1 MKWMVKKLRTLPSQ
15 TAYNVKHQFFDR
27 LEKIFQLTV
36 DVQSV
41 PHFLM
46 LEREV
51 KSNAD
56 NADVP
61 EVTNTLVETRIAY
74 EQVDAEC
81 NSEFVTGRLV
91 GINFQEKCFQIQLMS
106 GRSLDVDY
114 SDLRNVETVLI
125 KNRNNVLHVHGQV
138 TYNELDELIAISNVD
153 QLLTVDTRPITINEF
168 VIESECYKINPP
180 LKFVVDF
187 DYDEYFYTLI
197 GDFDIFLIGDSRIE
211 IEDDLDYSL
220 KLFWA
225 DYVQDKSEKLA
236 ADAQAVGREM
246 LQRFESV

>member
-1 MKWMVKKLRTLPSQ
+1 MRDL
-15 TAYNVKHQFFDR
+15 
-27 LEKIFQLTV
+27 FQDANEMD
-36 DVQSV
+36 DV
-41 PHFLM
+41 
-46 LEREV
+46 
-51 KSNAD
+51 
-56 NADVP
+56 
-61 EVTNTLVETRIAY
+61 
-74 EQVDAEC
+74 EC
-81 NSEFVTGRLV
+81 NSEFVTGRLF
-91 GINFQEKCFQIQLMS
+91 GINLQEKYFRIQLMS

-114 SDLRNVETVLI
+114 SDIGNAETVLI
-125 KNRNNVLHVHGQV
+125 KNRRNVLHVHGQV

-187 DYDEYFYTLI
+187 DYDEYFYTLK

-225 DYVQDKSEKLA
+225 DYVQGKSEKLA
-236 ADAQAVGREM
+236 ADAQIVGQEM